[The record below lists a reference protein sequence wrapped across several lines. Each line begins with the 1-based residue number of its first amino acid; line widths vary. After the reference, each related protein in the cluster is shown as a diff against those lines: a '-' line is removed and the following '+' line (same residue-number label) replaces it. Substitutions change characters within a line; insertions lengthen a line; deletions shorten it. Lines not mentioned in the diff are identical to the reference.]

1 MWECLHIGTLRRSV
15 KPRLLFDIVSSGLNR
30 ATRFVASR
38 NGAWNPMRNTI
49 RHVAHVIYA
58 TIAIHASVLV
68 SDRFKD
74 AYADVGFD
82 HGMAF
87 VEAHFFHASKEEK

>member
-1 MWECLHIGTLRRSV
+1 
-15 KPRLLFDIVSSGLNR
+15 
-30 ATRFVASR
+30 
-38 NGAWNPMRNTI
+38 MRNYV
-49 RHVAHVIYA
+49 RHIAHVIYA
-58 TIAIHASVLV
+58 SLAIHASVLV

>member
-1 MWECLHIGTLRRSV
+1 
-15 KPRLLFDIVSSGLNR
+15 
-30 ATRFVASR
+30 
-38 NGAWNPMRNTI
+38 MRNHI
-49 RHVAHVIYA
+49 RHIAHVIYA
-58 TIAIHASVLV
+58 SLAIHASVLV

-87 VEAHFFHASKEEK
+87 VEAHFFHSSNGEK